1 MQQSSGATTANAT
14 GNVTPFMSM
23 EDSPMFRNTVRAS
36 PMNQSLQHEIRR
48 HANQLC

>member
-1 MQQSSGATTANAT
+1 MQQSSGAPTANAT

-23 EDSPMFRNTVRAS
+23 EDSPMFRNTVRAH
-36 PMNQSLQHEIRR
+36 PMTRPLWHEMSR